1 MSAHID
7 DPTGLAR
14 NHWRHIL
21 SQYDVPPE
29 ALTGKHTACPY
40 CGGQDRFRFDNKE
53 GAGTYYCSGCGAGTG
68 YSLLMKLKGVN
79 FGEALKMVKDVIEPG
94 APEDKPTPVMEAT
107 ERRASLNRLWKG
119 GTLSSYRT
127 TEYLISRGLS
137 EEVAKI
143 GSRVLRFTEKAWLRE
158 EKSFLPAIL
167 ALVTRLTGEPV
178 SIHRTFLLPNGG
190 RVKKM
195 MPGVG
200 ELAGAGVWFGPRTLN
215 KWIVGEGIETTL
227 AGLQLEG
234 VDATAVAALNANML
248 EQLEIPDHVTE
259 LVILADNDSS
269 FTGMKSAAVLA
280 NKVAMRKAPCE
291 VTISSPAFTDKDMLD
306 ALHQSQSGPIYYFT
320 GGRHG

>member
-1 MSAHID
+1 MSVHID

-21 SQYDVPPE
+21 AQFDVPPE

-53 GAGTYYCSGCGAGTG
+53 GAGTYFCSGCGAGTG

-79 FGEALKMVKDVIEPG
+79 FGEALTMVKEVLGEEAPKDEP
-94 APEDKPTPVMEAT
+94 PRVFEAT

-119 GTLSSYRT
+119 GVPSSSKT
-127 TEYLISRGLS
+127 IEYLVSRGLS
-137 EEVAKI
+137 EEVATV
-143 GSRVLRFTEKAWLRE
+143 GSGVLRFNEKAWLRE
-158 EKSFLPAIL
+158 ESVFRPAVL
-167 ALVTRLTGEPV
+167 ALVTRLSGEPV
-178 SIHRTFLLPNGG
+178 SIHRTFLLTKCG
-190 RVKKM
+190 RKKMM

-200 ELAGAGVWFGPRTLN
+200 ELAGAGVWFGPRALS

-234 VDATAVAALNANML
+234 LDATAVAALNANML
-248 EQLEIPDHVTE
+248 EQIEIPDHVTE

-269 FTGMKSAAVLA
+269 FTGMKSAAILA
-280 NKVAMRKAPCE
+280 NRVAMRRAPCK
-291 VTISSPAFTDKDMLD
+291 VTVSSPAFTDKDMLD
-306 ALHQSQSGPIYYFT
+306 ALDQSLNGPIYHFT